1 MRISKTSF
9 EGLLTIEPDVYHDS
23 RGFFFESY
31 NKKRLQDAGV
41 EIDFVQDN
49 QSHSIRNVIRGLHFQ
64 RAPYAQT
71 KLMRILYGTIL
82 DAVVDL
88 RKDQPTFGKVFML
101 EMSAESRIQLLI
113 PRGFAHGFSVMS
125 AEAGI
130 QYKCEAYYHPEAAAG
145 IRYDDPDLAIN
156 WKVNK
161 SEALLSPKDLTLP
174 TWKESI
180 LQGAMV

>member
-1 MRISKTSF
+1 MKINKTAF
-9 EGLLTIEPDVYHDS
+9 EGLMTIEPDVYNDT

-31 NKKRLQDAGV
+31 NKKRLQDAGLNV
-41 EIDFVQDN
+41 DFVQDN
-49 QSHSIRNVIRGLHFQ
+49 QSHSVKNVIRGLHFQ
-64 RAPYAQT
+64 KAPYAQT

-113 PRGFAHGFSVMS
+113 PKGFAHGFSVLS
-125 AEAGI
+125 DLAGI
-130 QYKCEAYYHPEAAAG
+130 QYKCDAYYHPEAAAG
-145 IRYDDPDLAIN
+145 IRYDDADLGID
-156 WKVNK
+156 WKVKK
-161 SEALLSPKDLTLP
+161 SDALLSPKDLTLP

-180 LQGAMV
+180 L